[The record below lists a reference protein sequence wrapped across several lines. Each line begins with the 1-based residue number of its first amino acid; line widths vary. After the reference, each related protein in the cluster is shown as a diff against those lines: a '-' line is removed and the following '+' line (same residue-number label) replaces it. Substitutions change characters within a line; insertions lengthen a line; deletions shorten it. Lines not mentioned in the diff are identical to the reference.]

1 FTWAQAME
9 KMKIAAIELG
19 EVLTPTVSKIADG
32 IGKLADKFRS
42 LSPEQKESVAKFMA
56 IAAAIGPVL
65 KIFGPLLSITGKITS
80 GFGGFIVALGKA
92 GSFSAL
98 LAPKLAVV
106 KSAFSVL
113 LGPVGIVIGLV
124 VAFAVAAYQIIKNW
138 DTIGPFLA
146 SIWERI
152 KEIFF
157 TSI

>member
-1 FTWAQAME
+1 
-9 KMKIAAIELG
+9 
-19 EVLTPTVSKIADG
+19 
-32 IGKLADKFRS
+32 
-42 LSPEQKESVAKFMA
+42 
-56 IAAAIGPVL
+56 
-65 KIFGPLLSITGKITS
+65 FGPLLSLTGKITS

-157 TSI
+157 TSIEFIKNLIEVIWTGIATFFVTVWELITIPFQFIWELIKSIVISAMS